1 MKNEIKVTVIIPVYN
16 KENLLK
22 RCLDS
27 IEAQSYPYFEVV
39 VVDDGSKDNSGE
51 ICDSYREKDSRFRVY
66 HNENQG
72 PGASRNFG
80 IEQAKGE
87 YITFV
92 DADDRIHPD
101 YLKSLLDASLNGK
114 YDFVVGN
121 YEIVTLENVHYP
133 SGFNI
138 PSRTGNIYDDYYNL
152 NFLLFTP
159 WGKLYRTNVIKEN
172 HILFPINMRTA
183 EDQVFN
189 YQYYDYIHQYSYI
202 DLPIYLYTRGNENS
216 LSSMKEKQ
224 TFSDELVN
232 LRLKKDFCKRH
243 GVQNAGKILLMQI
256 YFIIVRYYFMGAKN
270 MNFSQYLW
278 EDYEGDTYKEKI
290 KIYFI
295 KRKWYRFFISWE
307 TFKEGMRSILRK
319 IRS

>member
-16 KENLLK
+16 KEKFLK

-27 IEAQSYPYFEVV
+27 IESQSYPCFEVIL
-39 VVDDGSKDNSGE
+39 VDDGSKDKSGK

-66 HNENQG
+66 HNMNQG

-80 IEQAKGE
+80 IEQAQNE

-121 YEIVTLENVHYP
+121 YEIVTLDNIHYP
-133 SGFNI
+133 SGIDI
-138 PSRTGNIYDDYYNL
+138 PSRIGNIYDDYYDL
-152 NFLLFTP
+152 GSLVFTP
-159 WGKLYRTNVIKEN
+159 WGKLYRTNILKKN
-172 HILFPINMRTA
+172 HILFPVNMRTA

-189 YQYYDYIHQYSYI
+189 YQYYDYVHQYSYI
-202 DLPIYLYTRGNENS
+202 NLPIYLYTRGDENS
-216 LSSMKEKQ
+216 LSSIKEKQ
-224 TFSDELVN
+224 TFSDDLIN

-243 GVQNAGKILLMQI
+243 SVQNAGKILLAQI
-256 YFIIVRYYFMGAKN
+256 YFIIFHYYFLGIQN

-278 EDYEGDTYKEKI
+278 DDYEGDTYKEKI

-295 KRKWYRFFISWE
+295 KRKWYSFFAYWE
-307 TFKEGMRSILRK
+307 TLKEKTRNILHK